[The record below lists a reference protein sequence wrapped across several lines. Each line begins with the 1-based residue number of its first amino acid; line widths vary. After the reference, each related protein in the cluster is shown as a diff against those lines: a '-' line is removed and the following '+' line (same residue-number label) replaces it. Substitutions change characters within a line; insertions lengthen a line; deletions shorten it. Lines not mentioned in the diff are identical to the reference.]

1 MSKETNDRP
10 RIDKLNSTHSIDAFD
25 CGQDS
30 LNRYLK
36 KFALMSQRADG
47 AQTYV
52 GIYED
57 DIIGYYTLV
66 VGHVAYEDAPERL
79 IKGLSRNSVPVM
91 LLARLATD
99 LAWQGKGV
107 SAGLLRDAMQRT
119 LQAAD
124 IAGIRA
130 FLVHAKDDK
139 AKAFYEHFNFFPSP
153 TDPYHLY
160 LLVKDIRKIMS
171 EHNNGK
177 KNRFA
182 KNHHNN

>member
-1 MSKETNDRP
+1 LTSENKNRCHIE
-10 RIDKLNSTHSIDAFD
+10 KLHQTHQTDAFD

-36 KFALMSQRADG
+36 RYALMSQRADG

-52 GIYED
+52 GACGK

-66 VGHVAYEDAPERL
+66 VGHVTYEEAPQRL
-79 IKGLSRNSVPVM
+79 VKGLSRNAVPVM

-107 SAGLLRDAMQRT
+107 GAGLLRNAMQRT
-119 LQAAD
+119 AQAAY

-130 FLVHAKDDK
+130 FLVHAK
-139 AKAFYEHFNFFPSP
+139 AKAFYEHFNFLPSP
-153 TDPYHLY
+153 SDPYHLY
-160 LLVKDIRKIMS
+160 LLVKDIRKMMG
-171 EHNNGK
+171 EL
-177 KNRFA
+177 
-182 KNHHNN
+182 